1 MPTIIQAIQP
11 VTEFPNQ
18 YMSPFGSDGI
28 IPLYSSIPINNNT
41 NGSCLPCVVCGN
53 SNIRRQI
60 ISSQAQN
67 VETTLANGVSVAVG
81 T

>member
-1 MPTIIQAIQP
+1 MPTIQQASVP

-18 YMSPFGSDGI
+18 YMSPFGNDGV
-28 IPLYSSIPINNNT
+28 IPMYSSIPINTNNDGT
-41 NGSCLPCVVCGN
+41 CLPCVVCGN

-60 ISSQAQN
+60 IAQQSQNLQS
-67 VETTLANGVSVAVG
+67 TLANGISLAVG